1 MTAHDSWA
9 KVYDRAYKESFGI
22 FYKEFTEL
30 TLKVIQEETAQGL
43 KVIDFG
49 AGTGRLSC
57 PLSEL
62 GFDVTAVDS
71 SLEMLK
77 ELQSKDIKNR
87 IKTHNEFMENF
98 ISNERYDF
106 ALCVF
111 SVLTYLTDEQT
122 LNKALSNLKECLHSG
137 GLVLMDIPLPGAFKG
152 LTYKSE
158 TLHRDVIVDK
168 QNDVFNY
175 QESIDVL
182 KGNNWVNYSDEF
194 KIRCWQSDLVLNKI
208 KQLGFNIQKDL
219 SEKFLGTGALYF
231 LFKLN

>member
-9 KVYDRAYKESFGI
+9 KIYDRAYKESFGS
-22 FYKEFTEL
+22 FYKDFTDL
-30 TLKVIQEETAQGL
+30 TLKVIKEETAQGL

-57 PLSEL
+57 PLSDL
-62 GFDVTAVDS
+62 GFDITAVDS

-77 ELQSKDIKNR
+77 ELQNKDIKKKIN
-87 IKTHNEFMENF
+87 KHNELIQDF
-98 ISNERYDF
+98 ITNERYDF

-111 SVLTYLTDEQT
+111 SVLTYLTDEQS
-122 LNKALSNLKECLHSG
+122 LNKALTNLKECLHSN
-137 GLVLMDIPLPGAFKG
+137 GLVLMDIPLPGAFQD

-158 TLHRDVIVDK
+158 TLRRNVIIDK

-175 QESIDVL
+175 RERIDVL
-182 KGNNWVNYSDEF
+182 NGNNWINYSDEF
-194 KIRCWQSDLVLNKI
+194 KIRCWKSDIVLNKM
-208 KQLGFNIQKDL
+208 KQLGFIIQKDL
-219 SEKFLGTGALYF
+219 SEIFLGTGALYF

>member
-1 MTAHDSWA
+1 MTAHNSWA
-9 KVYDRAYKESFGI
+9 KVYDRAYKESFGS

-30 TLKVIQEETAQGL
+30 TIKVIQEETAQGL

-98 ISNERYDF
+98 ISQCQHF
-106 ALCVF
+106 
-111 SVLTYLTDEQT
+111 
-122 LNKALSNLKECLHSG
+122 
-137 GLVLMDIPLPGAFKG
+137 
-152 LTYKSE
+152 
-158 TLHRDVIVDK
+158 
-168 QNDVFNY
+168 
-175 QESIDVL
+175 
-182 KGNNWVNYSDEF
+182 
-194 KIRCWQSDLVLNKI
+194 
-208 KQLGFNIQKDL
+208 
-219 SEKFLGTGALYF
+219 FL
-231 LFKLN
+231 